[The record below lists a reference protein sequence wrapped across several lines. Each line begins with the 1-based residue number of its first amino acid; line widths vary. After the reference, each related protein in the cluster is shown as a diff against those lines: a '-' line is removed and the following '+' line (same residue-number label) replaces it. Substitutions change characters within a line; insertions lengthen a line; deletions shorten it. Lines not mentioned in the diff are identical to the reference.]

1 MKPSDSDFEDV
12 DFDSIRDGIGD
23 EEYPLDEV
31 FGGEGSLMQAKKLG
45 AEVEGENDPEEPTR
59 YYFFPTWRSQ
69 VFNIIYFFITS
80 VAVIYISREYATWF
94 IIPGELFTTSATRYM
109 LHLPYLVLVPGF
121 FLVKTLIAIYDAK
134 YIIDETGIEAQVG
147 LVSLS
152 LRQPRLRWE
161 DIRGVEPKQTI
172 WERMLG
178 IGTVSIGSAMTQD
191 TEVVMEG
198 VANPRAIQLLINAE
212 QSKRLLEMKQMGL
225 SRRQGVIKGD

>member
-1 MKPSDSDFEDV
+1 MKFSDTDFEDV
-12 DFDSIRDGIGD
+12 DFDAIRDGVGE
-23 EEYPLDEV
+23 EEYPVDEV
-31 FGGEGSLMQAKKLG
+31 FGGEGSVAQAKELG
-45 AEVEGENDPEEPTR
+45 AEVEGEYDPDEPTR

-69 VFNIIYFFITS
+69 LFNIIWFFLTS
-80 VAVIYISREYATWF
+80 VLVIYLSRSFDTWF
-94 IIPGELFTTSATRYM
+94 IIPGELFKTSSTRYM

-121 FLVKTLIAIYDAK
+121 FLGRILIAIYNAK

-147 LVSLS
+147 LVSLK

-198 VANPRAIQLLINAE
+198 VANPRAIQLLINSE
-212 QSKRLLEMKQMGL
+212 QSKRLQELKQMGL
-225 SRRQGVIKGD
+225 SRGQGIVKRD